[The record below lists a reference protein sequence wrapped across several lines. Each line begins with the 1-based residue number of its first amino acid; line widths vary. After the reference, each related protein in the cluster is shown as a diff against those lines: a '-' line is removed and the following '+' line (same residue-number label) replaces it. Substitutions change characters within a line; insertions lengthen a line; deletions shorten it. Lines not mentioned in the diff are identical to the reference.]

1 MGWFSCLFSL
11 VTMGNDIRIFKR
23 KLTNLSSANPMLWMG
38 KVKTDVQLDLKLF
51 EETDGSSAW
60 SILESAISDSKKIKL
75 SAVHDPRNGTENKI
89 SHKLNRLT
97 KIRKLV
103 LQERGV
109 DDLFI
114 AWPFVLGQWQDG
126 SWVRTPFLF
135 IPVDLVSEQ
144 NFWKLKPEIK
154 KAFINPAFLL
164 AYAHFSGRPL
174 EHDLFEK
181 EIDLEATDGTSFL
194 TALYHLIQSS
204 GINVNFNSALFE
216 KQLDTFGSIRKADL
230 PSGFQPGVL
239 KLEPHAVLGL
249 FTLSD
254 SLLIPDFDFLEN
266 QDIPIQDIFIKE
278 EIPSNPSLKEK
289 NFFLPLKADGSQ
301 EECLQFIR
309 SGKSLVVQGPPGTGK
324 SQLIS
329 NLLADAAAAGKS
341 VLLVCQKKV
350 ALEVVHRRLTEIG
363 MDQHVALWADYKRDL
378 TPVYEQLA
386 RQIDDLEDA
395 EFRNKSLDTV
405 LLERRFLQ
413 NGQDTERIVR
423 HLEEWKSAMFDESVA
438 GISWVELLADETPSD
453 DSLLTTNYP
462 FGALRKEEWGP
473 FLFWF
478 ERHWDEIK
486 AGRKPGTLL
495 AGRSNW
501 LSKGKE
507 WFQSIPPKVREVSS
521 FLSDQKGRLEKR
533 SFQWSGDSIT
543 ESMLQIHSAVEF
555 IHFDLPSG
563 WTGCKEFMEM
573 IPSGQLFAEGAL
585 ECLEREASEILE
597 LLSILQNWPDGMPVT
612 KQDLEQVQQWYFRFE
627 GTAQSGVL
635 FALQSV
641 LNKEAAQY
649 RKIRKLHSIAG
660 HLPETLGNRILA
672 ALRLFQIG
680 ENSLAF
686 RSVSF
691 SDSDRNSMETRLQ
704 NFRIA
709 IPLLKNLRNWFIL
722 SSQFFSDGAILTI
735 SNLEETARIFHQ
747 NKPAWLQAMTFLTD
761 LFPDKVVFQQ
771 VLNEPEILPDWLKE
785 NEPAILAADY
795 TLLEAPEMWSG
806 MTLEL
811 LKLDVLQ
818 SAHAEKIVQILHA
831 NWVQSRIRELRLK
844 FPVLQYSETL
854 FEKDIRFLQQL
865 IEDRLLVS
873 TDLVKIRLEE
883 NSNKDIQRNRLQ
895 NRVSYRG
902 LYHQVTKKRMRL
914 PMRTLWESFGKEIL
928 KLIPCWLATPESV
941 SATWPMD
948 MQFDI
953 VVFDEASQCF
963 AEKGIPSAFRGKQL
977 VVIGDDKQLPP
988 NQLFS
993 SRWEEETDVGDYYSE
1008 HDSFLDLAKQFLP
1021 QKILRGHYRSHYPE
1035 LIRFSNQHFY
1045 QGKLEMIPFPE
1056 TLSQRSSQLIFTKTD
1071 GLWDNHQNRQ
1081 EAELVAG
1088 EVIKFYKRNPTEN
1101 LGVITFNARQQALIE
1116 EMTEHEA
1123 THSGL
1128 VLPDSFFV
1136 KNIENVQ
1143 GDERDHIWFSIAY
1156 APTESGKVIS
1166 QYGSLSQEGGENRLN
1181 VAITRARKSV
1191 RVFSTF
1197 LPGEFPVAD
1206 SAGRGPVLLK
1216 KYLEYVYQCSQSQ
1229 QAWNAQLMDETQ
1241 YGSLFSF
1248 CDEIE
1253 GQNPVRLLMQ
1263 KPQIIQ
1269 AASSMKELFGLRPF
1283 YLGKLGYKVSYQL
1296 RDVRQKT

>member
-1 MGWFSCLFSL
+1 
-11 VTMGNDIRIFKR
+11 MGNDIRIFKR

-38 KVKTDVQLDLKLF
+38 KAKADVQLDLKLF
-51 EETDGSSAW
+51 EETDGTSAW

-75 SAVHDPRNGTENKI
+75 CAVHDPRNGNENKI
-89 SHKLNRLT
+89 SRKINRLT

-144 NFWKLKPEIK
+144 NSWKLKPEIK

-164 AYAHFSGRPL
+164 AYAHYSGRPL

-181 EIDLEATDGTSFL
+181 EIDLDATDGTSFL
-194 TALYHLIQSS
+194 TALYNLIQSS

-216 KQLDTFGSIRKADL
+216 KQLETFDPIRKADV
-230 PSGFQPGVL
+230 PAGFQPGVL
-239 KLEPHAVLGL
+239 KLQPQAVLGL

-254 SLLIPDFDFLEN
+254 SLLIPDFDYLEN
-266 QDIPIQDIFIKE
+266 QEIPIQDIFIKE
-278 EIPSNPSLKEK
+278 DIPAGATVKEK

-363 MDQHVALWADYKRDL
+363 MESHVALWADFKRDL
-378 TPVYEQLA
+378 TPVYEQMA
-386 RQIDDLEDA
+386 RQIDDLEEA
-395 EFRNKSLDTV
+395 ESRNKSLDTV

-423 HLEEWKSAMFDESVA
+423 HLEEWKSALFDESVA
-438 GISWVELLADETPSD
+438 GISWVDLLADEVPSD
-453 DSLLTTNYP
+453 DSLLTSACP
-462 FGALRKEEWGP
+462 FGAFRKEEWEP

-486 AGRKPGTLL
+486 AGRATGTWL

-501 LSKGKE
+501 LVKGQD
-507 WFQSIPPKVREVSS
+507 WFEAIALKLRVGSS
-521 FLSDQKGRLEKR
+521 FLVQLKNTLAKR
-533 SFQWSGDSIT
+533 SFVWLGDSIT
-543 ESMLQIHSAVEF
+543 ETIALIHSSVEF
-555 IHFDLPSG
+555 IRQEFPSG
-563 WTGCKEFMEM
+563 WADCKEFIET
-573 IPSGQLFAEGAL
+573 IPSGQLFADGAL
-585 ECLEREASEILE
+585 EKLDQEAAELLE
-597 LLSILQNWPDGMPVT
+597 LLSRLKNWPPNMPVV
-612 KQDLEQVQQWYFRFE
+612 KVELEQIQQLHFRFE
-627 GTAQSGVL
+627 GTAQSGFL
-635 FALQSV
+635 FAIQSV
-641 LNKEAAQY
+641 VSKEAAQY
-649 RKIRKLHSIAG
+649 RKIRKLHTIAG
-660 HLPETLGNRILA
+660 HLPETLSDRILS
-672 ALRLFQIG
+672 ALRFLEIR

-686 RSVSF
+686 QSVLF
-691 SDSDRNSMETRLQ
+691 SDPENASIEMRLHH
-704 NFRIA
+704 FRQA
-709 IPLLKNLRNWFIL
+709 IPRLKQLRNWYIL
-722 SSQFFSDGAILTI
+722 SNQLFSDGVGLTI
-735 SNLEETARIFHQ
+735 TTLEDTATYFHQ
-747 NKPAWLQAMTFLTD
+747 SKAGWSSALGFLTE
-761 LFPDKVVFQQ
+761 LFPNPNVRQE
-771 VLNEPEILPDWLKE
+771 VLHQPEILPDWFNV
-785 NEPAILAADY
+785 NEPVILSADH
-795 TLLEAPEMWSG
+795 TLIEAPESWSL
-806 MTLEL
+806 MALQLLETEL
-811 LKLDVLQ
+811 
-818 SAHAEKIVQILHA
+818 AESTDTDALVQILHG
-831 NWVQSRIRELRLK
+831 NWVQFRIRELRSK
-844 FPVLQYSETL
+844 FPVLQYSGTL
-854 FEKDIRFLQQL
+854 FEKDIRLLQRL
-865 IEDRLLVS
+865 IEDRQPVSADLVS
-873 TDLVKIRLEE
+873 VRLEE
-883 NSNKDIQRNRLQ
+883 NSNRDIQRNRLQ

-914 PMRTLWESFGKEIL
+914 PMRTLWESFGDEIL

-941 SATWPMD
+941 SATWSMD
-948 MQFDI
+948 MRFDI

-993 SRWEEETDVGDYYSE
+993 ARWEEETDVDDYYSE

-1021 QKILRGHYRSHYPE
+1021 QKMLRGHYRSHYPE
-1035 LIRFSNQHFY
+1035 LIGFSNQHFY

-1056 TLSQRSSQLIFTKTD
+1056 TIRERSSQLMFTSTD
-1071 GLWDNHQNRQ
+1071 GIWENQQNIP
-1081 EAELVAG
+1081 EAKLVAR
-1088 EVIKFYKRNPTEN
+1088 EVVRFYQSNPTEN
-1101 LGVITFNARQQALIE
+1101 LGIITFNARQQALIE
-1116 EMTEHEA
+1116 ELTELEA
-1123 THSGL
+1123 TQSGF
-1128 VLPDSFFV
+1128 VLPESFFV

-1156 APTESGKVIS
+1156 APSESGKVVS
-1166 QYGSLSQEGGENRLN
+1166 QFGSLSQDGGENRLN
-1181 VAITRARKSV
+1181 VAITRARMSI
-1191 RVFSTF
+1191 RVFSSF

-1216 KYLEYVYQCSQSQ
+1216 KYLEYVYQCSHSQ
-1229 QAWNAQLMDETQ
+1229 LDWNAQMMEKARF
-1241 YGSLFSF
+1241 GSLYSF
-1248 CDEIE
+1248 CDEME

-1269 AASSMKELFGLRPF
+1269 GSTSMKELFGLRPF
-1283 YLGKLGYKVSYQL
+1283 YLGELGYEVSYEF
-1296 RDVRQKT
+1296 RHVRQKI